1 MRKTLVIL
9 LIALSTGVIS
19 YLAMRSQKP
28 EHRHPEILLD
38 TLPELAWLKKDLKL
52 SDSQFEKVKALHVD
66 YRPKCEEM
74 CHRVAAAHERLDE
87 ASRAAGGMTPELR
100 NEIAN
105 HARIH
110 AECQEAML
118 THLYQTAAVLEKD
131 QARRYLHTML
141 PFAMDFSH
149 SENGGSHE
157 R

>member
-1 MRKTLVIL
+1 MKKALIIL
-9 LIALSTGVIS
+9 LIALSTGLLAF
-19 YLAMRSQKP
+19 LAMRSQRIA
-28 EHRHPEILLD
+28 HRQPEILLD

-52 SDSQFEKVKALHVD
+52 SESQFEKVKALHVG
-66 YRPKCEEM
+66 YRPQCEEM
-74 CHRVAAAHERLDE
+74 CHRIAEAHERLDK
-87 ASRAAGGMTPELR
+87 ASRAVDGMTPELR
-100 NEIAN
+100 IEIEN

-131 QARRYLHTML
+131 QAKRYLSKML

-149 SENGGSHE
+149 SENGGFHE